1 MTRYFVRVDVEVEAD
16 DPRLIPV
23 ELEGRMLDGTTRP
36 PGVRVDSANVITVH
50 EQLEQEHD

>member
-1 MTRYFVRVDVEVEAD
+1 VTRYFVRVDVEVEAD
-16 DPRLIPV
+16 DPRLISV